1 MPITSPIDIAVL
13 SSPVPPPGPAPLDA
27 APLFDQQV
35 GNQIDFS
42 QVAGALTQGSGVAP
56 PIGSGNETSILDPE
70 DLDKSGANVGGLVKT
85 EQDVIP
91 TELEFITADEEKD
104 AADIAEYEGLVDDYE
119 DAYEDTG
126 MRGARD
132 VKAEDRQDDKTE
144 RQAAFDV
151 DMEAAKRLSGRKK
164 KEAKKDARS
173 KRRASRKDERRQRR
187 SAFKDFKANR

>member
-1 MPITSPIDIAVL
+1 MPLVSPIDIAVL
-13 SSPVPPPGPAPLDA
+13 SSPVPPPGTDPRETFSDYSDGRPN
-27 APLFDQQV
+27 FDQ
-35 GNQIDFS
+35 
-42 QVAGALTQGSGVAP
+42 VANALTQGSGVVP

-85 EQDVIP
+85 EQDIIP
-91 TELEFITADEEKD
+91 TELEFTTADEEED

-119 DAYEDTG
+119 DAYDDTG

-144 RQAAFDV
+144 RQTAFDV
-151 DMEAAKRLSGRKK
+151 DMEAAKELKGSEKR
-164 KEAKKDARS
+164 EAKKDARS
-173 KRRASRKDERRQRR
+173 KKRATRKDARKQRK

>member
-1 MPITSPIDIAVL
+1 MPIVSPIDIAVL
-13 SSPVPPPGPAPLDA
+13 SSPVPIPSATGGGFSSDIYDNFSAISSRSGVSSPIGT
-27 APLFDQQV
+27 
-35 GNQIDFS
+35 GNQMLPVSF
-42 QVAGALTQGSGVAP
+42 AGIEGEAAESG
-56 PIGSGNETSILDPE
+56 
-70 DLDKSGANVGGLVKT
+70 GANVGGVVKT

-91 TELEFITADEEKD
+91 TELEFTTADEEQE

-119 DAYEDTG
+119 DAYDDTG

-151 DMEAAKRLSGRKK
+151 DMEAAKKLSGSEKRQ
-164 KEAKKDARS
+164 AKKDAKS
-173 KRRASRKDERRQRR
+173 KKRASRKDARRQRR